1 MSAQKSAA
9 VMAVGFH
16 ALLMRQLGVSLAL
29 AVIATGL
36 ITPPLLLLYRQRV
49 SIWMGRKAGEA
60 LPAAL
65 PQSPARAALPAS
77 KQLRQRSRSAV
88 WAGARAWCL
97 GFAAQASVL
106 TGLFA
111 ARHGS
116 VLSAPAMVVA
126 LAVFLVPAALV
137 LLMVS
142 TASGWTRLS
151 AVGIGLLVLGLWPGP
166 SGGLLRAVALLY
178 VALPMLPLLLF
189 HLRFWRGAAP
199 LVFLLALMGF
209 SGWVLAMG
217 LATSGLGFSPGPL
230 LWLARIA
237 GLAAGLGLG
246 VWLLRGVAERQA
258 RGVSSERA
266 FALDIWW
273 LLYTLVQAFVVSIGL
288 GIGAGA
294 VALLSF
300 PMGRWLAGRALGR
313 IDTSEAPPLWLLLL
327 RVFGNSRRSERL
339 FEQLVQ
345 AWSPLGPIELIGG
358 ADLALQQVSPLDFL
372 AFVTGRL
379 RERFGQAPSEAAAR
393 LATPPTQATDGSYPA
408 RQTFCHENVWLPT
421 MRRLLSASDAVVMD
435 LRQFQ
440 PHRAGCRV
448 ELEALARSGSDQPIV
463 FVTDASTD
471 VALVRQLL
479 AGAGADPEKP
489 SWHFITASAREATTV
504 ERVMDAVGGA

>member
-151 AVGIGLLVLGLWPGP
+151 AVGIGNCQ
-166 SGGLLRAVALLY
+166 
-178 VALPMLPLLLF
+178 
-189 HLRFWRGAAP
+189 
-199 LVFLLALMGF
+199 
-209 SGWVLAMG
+209 
-217 LATSGLGFSPGPL
+217 
-230 LWLARIA
+230 
-237 GLAAGLGLG
+237 
-246 VWLLRGVAERQA
+246 ER
-258 RGVSSERA
+258 
-266 FALDIWW
+266 
-273 LLYTLVQAFVVSIGL
+273 
-288 GIGAGA
+288 
-294 VALLSF
+294 
-300 PMGRWLAGRALGR
+300 
-313 IDTSEAPPLWLLLL
+313 
-327 RVFGNSRRSERL
+327 
-339 FEQLVQ
+339 
-345 AWSPLGPIELIGG
+345 
-358 ADLALQQVSPLDFL
+358 
-372 AFVTGRL
+372 
-379 RERFGQAPSEAAAR
+379 
-393 LATPPTQATDGSYPA
+393 
-408 RQTFCHENVWLPT
+408 
-421 MRRLLSASDAVVMD
+421 
-435 LRQFQ
+435 
-440 PHRAGCRV
+440 
-448 ELEALARSGSDQPIV
+448 
-463 FVTDASTD
+463 
-471 VALVRQLL
+471 
-479 AGAGADPEKP
+479 
-489 SWHFITASAREATTV
+489 
-504 ERVMDAVGGA
+504 